1 MAPSIGQAALAAA
14 QGGPPRHRPG
24 ALEPVVA
31 ADIVVEGCTWSPIA
45 TSNGIR
51 RYLAGSWRARP
62 VRPCLWTGGRR
73 LTPFW
78 RQSFETLPLYEE
90 TLQHAHPGLR
100 FMSCDGVGSLSVRS
114 SPGLSSL
121 VLGSHDEPPR
131 RDPSRHDLAG
141 VTSKRCPV
149 FRCSSELPSD
159 LMLPPHRRPSGA
171 SPSFESDCRP
181 RDGPQQRNSRPFRR
195 MLAFLVRSTSVC
207 ALDHSTGRSTTLT
220 CFSVF
225 SSINPRLKIMHLSRC
240 CRRSVSA

>member
-1 MAPSIGQAALAAA
+1 
-14 QGGPPRHRPG
+14 
-24 ALEPVVA
+24 
-31 ADIVVEGCTWSPIA
+31 
-45 TSNGIR
+45 
-51 RYLAGSWRARP
+51 
-62 VRPCLWTGGRR
+62 
-73 LTPFW
+73 
-78 RQSFETLPLYEE
+78 
-90 TLQHAHPGLR
+90 
-100 FMSCDGVGSLSVRS
+100 MSCDGAESLSVRS

-121 VLGSHDEPPR
+121 VLGSHDEPPQ

-149 FRCSSELPSD
+149 FSCSSGLPSD

-195 MLAFLVRSTSVC
+195 MLAFLVRLTSVC

-225 SSINPRLKIMHLSRC
+225 SSINPRLKIMHSSAGAVDEASQPSSTLPLDQTRPARLSYLGPRLHSQMTDTPSSLLTL
-240 CRRSVSA
+240 SVVGGRELI